1 MPQRLLVDRFLGRSR
16 SRTFVNPSR
25 ERLIADSLS
34 CGYAQSL
41 PSGAL
46 ATWTRPDSTGRS
58 PKDTYIVRRTGS
70 EASIDWKSP
79 NCIPCEPETAEM
91 LLGDALETLLR
102 KPRLYALRRS
112 VGADSSYALPL
123 QVLTDSPLAGV
134 FVDNMFR
141 PVPPDIDRS
150 IFAGEE
156 FYLIVVP
163 NDKLPP
169 RRYEDRMR
177 RLADGTTSTLAV
189 VMDMDERI
197 GIVYGSSYMGSI
209 KKLIFTVMSYLLP
222 ERGILPLHCAANEG
236 PDGSSALL
244 LGLSGTGKTTLSTD
258 PQRKMIGDDEH
269 AWSDDGVANLEWGCY
284 PKLINLS
291 STAEPEIFQA
301 VFHDNHPSHHGAIVE
316 NLMIYPDGSHDLC
329 DDRLTPNSRASFP
342 LSYFA
347 NAKASARTGH
357 PSAILFLTADASGVL
372 PPVARLSPQQAM
384 FWFMMGYTSKVA
396 GTETGL
402 VDPEATF
409 SRFFGQP
416 FMPRKPDDYT
426 SLLREKISAYR
437 VPVYLVNTGWV
448 GGSFGVGHRIEIAL
462 TREIVRAALVG
473 RLEGVAYRND
483 PFFKVAVPLECPGI
497 SPAMLNPAAMWKDG
511 GAFDKAARRLARQF
525 REHFD
530 RAFAGQVDR
539 AIAEECPVG

>member
-1 MPQRLLVDRFLGRSR
+1 MSYRLLVDRFLSR
-16 SRTFVNPSR
+16 SHSRISVDPPR

-58 PKDTYIVRRTGS
+58 PKDTYIVRRPES
-70 EASIDWKSP
+70 EASIDWRSP

-91 LLGDALETLLR
+91 LLADALETLVR
-102 KPRLYALRRS
+102 KPRLYTLRRS
-112 VGADSSYALPL
+112 VGADATFALPL

-141 PVPPDIDRS
+141 PIPPDIDRS
-150 IFAGEE
+150 IFAGKD
-156 FYLIVVP
+156 FYLIAVP
-163 NDKLPP
+163 NDRLNP
-169 RRYEDRMR
+169 RRYDGRLR
-177 RLADGTTSTLAV
+177 RLPDGTTSTLAV

-197 GIVYGSSYMGSI
+197 GLVYGSSYMGSI
-209 KKLIFTVMSYLLP
+209 KKLVFTVMSYLLP

-236 PDGSSALL
+236 PEGSSALL

-258 PQRKMIGDDEH
+258 PLRKMIGDDEH
-269 AWSDDGVANLEWGCY
+269 AWSNDGVANLEWGCY

-291 STAEPEIFQA
+291 ETAEPEIFQA

-316 NLMIYPDGSHDLC
+316 NLMVYPDGSHDLS

-347 NAKASARTGH
+347 NTKESARTGH

-372 PPVARLSPQQAM
+372 PPVARLSPEQAM

-402 VDPEATF
+402 SDPEATF

-426 SLLREKISAYR
+426 KLLRDRIGAHR

-462 TREIVRAALVG
+462 TREIVRAALDG
-473 RLEGVAYRND
+473 RLERVAHRND
-483 PFFKVAVPLECPGI
+483 PLFKVAVPLECPGI
-497 SPAMLNPAAMWKDG
+497 PPAMLNPATMWKDSD
-511 GAFDKAARRLARQF
+511 AFDRSARRLAQQF

-530 RAFAGQVDR
+530 RAFADQVDG
-539 AIAEECPVG
+539 AIAKECP